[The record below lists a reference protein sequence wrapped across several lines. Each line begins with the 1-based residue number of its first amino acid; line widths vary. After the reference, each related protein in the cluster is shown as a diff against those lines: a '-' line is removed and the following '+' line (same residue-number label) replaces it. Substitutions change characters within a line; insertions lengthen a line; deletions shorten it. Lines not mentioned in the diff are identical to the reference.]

1 MLLIPHKLRRRAGA
15 RRARL
20 SSEPAHAPARAPADG
35 AAAADGATAD
45 AAESRLF
52 PAPKDLRRVGT
63 WVHLDDLTDAVL
75 EACSDAEASPDPALV
90 EPSSVR
96 TIEAAKAR
104 PARSNYYL

>member
-1 MLLIPHKLRRRAGA
+1 MPKTPWKETFGALGRCLRAGTV
-15 RRARL
+15 L
-20 SSEPAHAPARAPADG
+20 GLPKFAD
-35 AAAADGATAD
+35 
-45 AAESRLF
+45 SRLF

-75 EACSDAEASPDPALV
+75 AACSDAEASSDPVLV